1 VIKLGLWLVVLVARR
16 LRRRVHSSEAEAH
29 ATVRMTPTGRVIG
42 RRRTSAAIS
51 AHSPTTRRRRGTTYG
66 SPIPATTAVSRGSN
80 PPRVR
85 LSRRSGRAYPRR
97 TAYPTA
103 VAHARGAIWVLDY
116 YANTLTRVDPKTNKV
131 TGRLTVGQPRNRDD
145 IASRLPASL
154 MAEGHN
160 LWVTN
165 DDRGTVTRVIV
176 P

>member
-1 VIKLGLWLVVLVARR
+1 MARLFRQRRPYRAARSRHGFACRGAAVARIH
-16 LRRRVHSSEAEAH
+16 V
-29 ATVRMTPTGRVIG
+29 G
-42 RRRTSAAIS
+42 
-51 AHSPTTRRRRGTTYG
+51 
-66 SPIPATTAVSRGSN
+66 
-80 PPRVR
+80 
-85 LSRRSGRAYPRR
+85 

-131 TGRLTVGQPRNRDD
+131 TGRLTVGPLRNRDD